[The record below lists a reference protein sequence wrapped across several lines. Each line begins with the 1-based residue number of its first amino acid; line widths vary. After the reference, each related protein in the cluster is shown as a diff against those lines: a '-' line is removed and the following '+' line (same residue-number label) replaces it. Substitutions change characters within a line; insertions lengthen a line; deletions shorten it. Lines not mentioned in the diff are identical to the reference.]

1 MIPID
6 QTKFGMPNGNC
17 MAACIASI
25 LEIPIETVKIKESDS
40 WYKDVNGWLHTEHG
54 LALMTVTKIPYWF
67 KGYLILCGVSPRNIE
82 HATVGQ
88 VVEGVA
94 TIVHDPHP
102 SRDGIADI
110 TEIMVLVKSD

>member
-1 MIPID
+1 MIPVD
-6 QTKFGMPNGNC
+6 QTKFGSDGNC
-17 MAACIASI
+17 MSACLASI
-25 LEIPIETVKIKESDS
+25 LEIGIEEVQCKDEDN
-40 WYKDVNGWLHTEHG
+40 WYKKTNDWLQAEYN

-67 KGYLILCGVSPRNIE
+67 KGYLIMCGESPRGIE

-102 SRDGIADI
+102 SRDGIPDV
-110 TEIMVLVKSD
+110 TEIMVLVKAD